1 MGRTHRAAPGEPLNV
16 LRLVLVLTVILSAGA
31 LAACGGAADEPAPLA
46 ADLTLEQARA
56 FEEFPLVYAGERFDG
71 LPLVAIVRRDDTADY
86 VSFVYGDCRPS
97 SPEGGCA
104 PPAEVQVWPAGRRS
118 LGAYRASR
126 GGYVPEPAPELTR
139 IRGSPAAFFDAGTR
153 LELYTAQLTVVLF
166 ARSRE
171 RLGVLAEALRCVAED
186 GANEPAESLTC

>member
-1 MGRTHRAAPGEPLNV
+1 LNVQRLAVLLAAPLG
-16 LRLVLVLTVILSAGA
+16 AAA
-31 LAACGGAADEPAPLA
+31 LAACGGAADELPPLA
-46 ADLTLEQARA
+46 DDLTLEQARA
-56 FEEFPLVYAGERFDG
+56 FEEFPLVYAGERVDG

-97 SPEGGCA
+97 SPDGGCA
-104 PPAEVQVWPAGRRS
+104 PPAEVQVWPADRRS
-118 LGAYRASR
+118 LGAYDASR
-126 GGYVPEPAPELTR
+126 GGAVPELMR

-171 RLGVLAEALRCVAED
+171 RLDELAHALRCVAKS
-186 GANEPAESLTC
+186 GADEPADSIVC